1 MHTGGAAPYRG
12 RSSHLGGLAFLRAL
26 HSPAHPPAR
35 LDTARVVAMSGQM
48 LVCGVVSCVA
58 CCGVGRR
65 GRLSRRS
72 RVVMAARKLNPL
84 YLPWILGPEIPA
96 VP

>member
-35 LDTARVVAMSGQM
+35 LDTARVVAMSGQTI
-48 LVCGVVSCVA
+48 VCGVVSCVW
-58 CCGVGRR
+58 
-65 GRLSRRS
+65 
-72 RVVMAARKLNPL
+72 RVVASGGAGGSRAD
-84 YLPWILGPEIPA
+84 LGL
-96 VP
+96 